1 MGSEVKHKNWIEQP
15 VYALYGIHENMV
27 TLSFILYIYM
37 TAALLTSAEP
47 EKLMVQHQGP
57 QFLPCFL
64 PNHHRTWHKIQSYL

>member
-1 MGSEVKHKNWIEQP
+1 MKVGMTIP
-15 VYALYGIHENMV
+15 VFIACTSQHARKYGN
-27 TLSFILYIYM
+27 FILHATYM
-37 TAALLTSAEP
+37 TTALLTSEEP